1 MKKLLVLLILS
12 LALVGCA
19 KSPEKLVE
27 EGWVLNPLENGYVMQ
42 LELPAPIDTTK

>member
-19 KSPEKLVE
+19 KSETQLQE
-27 EGWVLNPLENGYVMQ
+27 EGWVLNPAENGRQ
-42 LELPAPIDTTK
+42 RST